1 MSCSRPARLAA
12 LTSAPSSAGHH
23 AGDMADL
30 DGVLQHVL
38 AVAGAVVQAAQQLH
52 AAPDAGR
59 ARRVSSTARSPSE
72 LDDGVHLAAGLL
84 HHLLDAGGVD
94 AAVGNELL
102 QSQTRATSRRTGS
115 KQETVMASGVSS
127 MMRSTPVSGLQRADV
142 AALAADDA
150 ALHLVVGQGHH
161 ADGDL
166 RHMVGGAPLDGG
178 GHDLAGALVG
188 LVLGARLDLLD
199 LQRRLVRDLGLH
211 LRDQVILGLL
221 RGEAGDALE
230 HLGLAALDELDLL
243 LLLVHSGVLLGKGF
257 FLLFDHLGLVIEIL
271 FLLLQTA
278 LLLLQL
284 GAALLHFL
292 LVFAAVFQNL
302 FFCFKKCLSLFVFRT
317 LDGLVD
323 DARGFVLRAG
333 DFFFRYALAVANAE
347 EEKDHRRNSE
357 RSDGYDPTCCG
368 QRSFLLCCDG
378 FRVCSTKYCAR

>member
-1 MSCSRPARLAA
+1 MQTAHARFQHGALA
-12 LTSAPSSAGHH
+12 LG
-23 AGDMADL
+23 ADN
-30 DGVLQHVL
+30 
-38 AVAGAVVQAAQQLH
+38 
-52 AAPDAGR
+52 
-59 ARRVSSTARSPSE
+59 
-72 LDDGVHLAAGLL
+72 GVHLAARLL
-84 HHLLDAGGVD
+84 HHLLDMGGVD

-102 QSQTRATSRRTGS
+102 QSQTRHLAADGLEAGDGDGLRRVVDDDIGAG
-115 KQETVMASGVSS
+115 Q
-127 MMRSTPVSGLQRADV
+127 RLQRADV

-150 ALHLVVGQGHH
+150 ALHLIVGQGHH

-166 RHMVGGAPLDGG
+166 RHMVGGAPLDSG

-199 LQRRLVRDLGLH
+199 LQRRLVGDLGLH

-243 LLLVHSGVLLGKGF
+243 LLLVHGGVLLGKGF

-278 LLLLQL
+278 LLLLLL

-302 FFCFKKCLSLFVFRT
+302 FFCFKKCLSFLVFRAFN
-317 LDGLVD
+317 GLVD

-347 EEKDHRRNSE
+347 EEKDHRRHQE
-357 RSDGYDPTCCG
+357 RGSCHDPACYG
-368 QRSFLLCCDG
+368 HSAFLLCCVVAQMIAQNIASDITG
-378 FRVCSTKYCAR
+378 GRLCSYR